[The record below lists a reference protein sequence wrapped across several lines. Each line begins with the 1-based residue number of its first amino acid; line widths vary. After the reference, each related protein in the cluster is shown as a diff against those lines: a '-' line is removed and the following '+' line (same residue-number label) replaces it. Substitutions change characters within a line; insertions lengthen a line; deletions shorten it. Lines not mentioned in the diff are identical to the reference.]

1 MPGRLYWIPALILWI
16 VSTGWLFSTK
26 IFPALAAGT
35 PPDYDQLLPKTAV
48 TRPEPVK
55 WTIRWNDR
63 EIGWAV
69 NKISRSFDGSGKIE
83 SSVQFEQLPVDDM
96 LRDLMGVLG
105 RFMGPATADIGELDL
120 GVFTSLD
127 FDNYGVLS
135 HFETNVDV
143 GTLANLLQIEG
154 RMLDGKLDL
163 AARIDSDGGQATE
176 VYRNREISLPPN
188 ALVADTF
195 SPRPKLANLR
205 VGQTWTFQSYQP
217 LMPHS
222 PLSLIEARVEREE
235 LVEWNGAMVRTLKVV
250 FQKDSGS
257 GISSTRRPLSETWV
271 MRDGTVLRQDLWI
284 ASVKV
289 QFIRDAIQADA
300 ESPNVLPLDD
310 EPSETAS
317 GDVDE
322 EGAEMSPAAGAEAV

>member
-1 MPGRLYWIPALILWI
+1 MPGKVYWIPALILWI

-26 IFPALAAGT
+26 ILPALAAGT
-35 PPDYDQLLPKTAV
+35 PPNYDQLLPKTAV
-48 TRPEPVK
+48 TQPQPVK

-69 NKISRSFDGSGKIE
+69 NKITRSFDGSGKIE
-83 SSVQFEQLPVDDM
+83 SNVQFEQLPVDDM

-105 RFMGPATADIGELDL
+105 RFVGPSTADIGELDL
-120 GVFTSLD
+120 RVFTSLD

-143 GTLANLLQIEG
+143 GTLTNLLQIEG

-163 AARIDSDGGQATE
+163 AARIDAGDEKATE
-176 VYRNREISLPPN
+176 VYRNREIALPPN

-195 SPRPKLANLR
+195 SPRPKLANLH

-222 PLSLIEARVEREE
+222 PLSLIEARVDREE

-257 GISSTRRPLSETWV
+257 GISSTRRPVSETWV
-271 MRDGTVLRQDLWI
+271 MRNGTVLRQDLWI
-284 ASVKV
+284 ANAKV
-289 QFIRDAIQADA
+289 QFVRDSLQA
-300 ESPNVLPLDD
+300 ESEPHEMQHHDD
-310 EPSETAS
+310 EQAETIADDMSLEEAS
-317 GDVDE
+317 VSSAFGVL
-322 EGAEMSPAAGAEAV
+322 AV

>member
-1 MPGRLYWIPALILWI
+1 
-16 VSTGWLFSTK
+16 
-26 IFPALAAGT
+26 
-35 PPDYDQLLPKTAV
+35 
-48 TRPEPVK
+48 
-55 WTIRWNDR
+55 
-63 EIGWAV
+63 
-69 NKISRSFDGSGKIE
+69 
-83 SSVQFEQLPVDDM
+83 
-96 LRDLMGVLG
+96 
-105 RFMGPATADIGELDL
+105 
-120 GVFTSLD
+120 
-127 FDNYGVLS
+127 
-135 HFETNVDV
+135 
-143 GTLANLLQIEG
+143 
-154 RMLDGKLDL
+154 
-163 AARIDSDGGQATE
+163 
-176 VYRNREISLPPN
+176 
-188 ALVADTF
+188 
-195 SPRPKLANLR
+195 
-205 VGQTWTFQSYQP
+205 
-217 LMPHS
+217 MPHS

-289 QFIRDAIQADA
+289 QFIRDAIQADT